1 MRKDVLGK
9 GHPATIA
16 ITVMMLVSPFLLALT
31 GCAQSSR
38 PVEPESAKPDPVWPP
53 PPQDPRVRFLYT
65 IATPEDV
72 GHGEGIFSRIWEF
85 IRGPEDVS
93 IRKPMGVAADGQG
106 RIYVADPADKRIHR
120 FDRQREGYE
129 GFDGSGEK
137 MWKKPM
143 EVAVDAQDRLYV
155 ADSGW
160 RRVFV
165 LSPEGQQL
173 ATLGDGDLERPTG
186 VAVDSE
192 RQRVYV
198 TDTPEHDV
206 KVFDKESG
214 RLIKTIGERGNAP
227 GTFNFPSYLNVGKK
241 GKLYVT
247 DSLNGRVQVFDKDG
261 AFLRVVGG
269 FGDGSGDFSAP
280 KGSAVDS
287 EGHLYVADAA
297 FDKIQVFDQ
306 KGRLLLFFGSSGQ
319 GRGEFWMPT
328 GLFID
333 DQNRIYVA
341 DSYNNRI
348 QVFQFLGGAMP

>member
-1 MRKDVLGK
+1 MVVMVLVIPVLSGSP
-9 GHPATIA
+9 GH
-16 ITVMMLVSPFLLALT
+16 
-31 GCAQSSR
+31 AQSSR
-38 PVEPESAKPDPVWPP
+38 PLEPEPSERGIVWPP
-53 PPQDPRVRFLYT
+53 PPQTPRIRFLYT

-72 GHGEGIFSRIWEF
+72 GHGEGILSRIWGF
-85 IRGPEDVS
+85 VRGPEEVS
-93 IRKPMGVAADGQG
+93 IRKPMGVVADTQG
-106 RIYVADPADKRIHR
+106 RMYVADPADKRIHR
-120 FDRQREGYE
+120 FDRQQKEYE
-129 GFDGSGEK
+129 SFDGSGEK

-143 EVAVDAQDRLYV
+143 GVAVDGQDRLYV
-155 ADSGW
+155 VDSGW

-165 LSPEGQQL
+165 LSPEGQPL
-173 ATLGDGDLERPTG
+173 ATLGDGELERPTS
-186 VAVDSE
+186 VAVDAE

-214 RLIKTIGERGNAP
+214 RLIQTVGGRGNQP
-227 GTFNFPSYLNVGKK
+227 GAFNFPSYLSVGQA
-241 GKLYVT
+241 GDLYVT
-247 DSLNGRVQVFDKDG
+247 DSLNGRVQVFDKEG
-261 AFLRVVGG
+261 RFLRVVGN

-297 FDKIQVFDQ
+297 FDKVQVFDQ
-306 KGRLLLFFGSSGQ
+306 RGRLLLFFGTSGQ

-333 DQNRIYVA
+333 GKDRIYVA

-348 QVFQFLGGAMP
+348 QVFQFLEGSSP